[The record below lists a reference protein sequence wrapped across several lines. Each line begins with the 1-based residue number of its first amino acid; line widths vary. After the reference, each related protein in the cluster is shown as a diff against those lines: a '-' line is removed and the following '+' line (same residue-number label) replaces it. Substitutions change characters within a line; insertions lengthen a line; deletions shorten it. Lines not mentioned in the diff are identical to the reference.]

1 MAPSI
6 HWVLALIFQ
15 YPVIMIGNSSAKLS
29 KLALV
34 LILLTLVTSKASAN
48 SCKEFYGA
56 YPQGL
61 GWKVLDERPLSE
73 EWAKSTSARLTENGP
88 TQGRIILSVKG
99 GFFRLN
105 DSRLGEDEVMQNI
118 FSRLIEYG
126 SANIRMRLEEYKKM
140 GIELEL
146 SNIEVRWKP
155 AMSTFGS
162 VPRSEPHYDGNHES
176 IVWGDNQG
184 VVIID
189 QSGKIF
195 NTPSYRA
202 AWLNGKYSMVAPPTL
217 HHSPDP
223 NEKPRLFIQWFFT
236 QKRLL
241 PAQN

>member
-1 MAPSI
+1 
-6 HWVLALIFQ
+6 
-15 YPVIMIGNSSAKLS
+15 MIGKSAANLF

-56 YPQGL
+56 YLKGL
-61 GWKVLDERPLSE
+61 GWKILDESPLSE
-73 EWAKSTSARLTENGP
+73 EWAKSTFARLTENGP
-88 TQGRIILSVKG
+88 AQGRIILSVKG

-105 DSRLGEDEVMQNI
+105 DIRLNDSRLSEDEVMQNI

-155 AMSTFGS
+155 AMSSFGT

-189 QSGKIF
+189 QSGRVI
-195 NTPSYRA
+195 NTPSYRP
-202 AWLNGKYSMVAPPTL
+202 AWLNGKYSMIAPPTL